1 MPSEQQEQK
10 TVTLT
15 IPADVYEKLEGFAR
29 EKGCSAVELLPDV
42 LRCYH
47 LDWLKKYHEELRAYI
62 KTLPP
67 TPYSEEDVPRLV
79 KEVRKELAAERQ
91 LESRP

>member
-1 MPSEQQEQK
+1 MASEQK

-15 IPADVYEKLEGFAR
+15 IPAELYEKLEKEAGL
-29 EKGCSAVELLPDV
+29 KGCSVVELIPDM
-42 LRCYH
+42 LGCYR
-47 LDWLKKYHEELRAYI
+47 LDWAKKWQEEIREILKTH
-62 KTLPP
+62 PP
-67 TPYSEEDVPRLV
+67 TPYTEEDVPRLV

>member
-1 MPSEQQEQK
+1 MASEQK

-15 IPADVYEKLEGFAR
+15 IPAEVYEQLERMAGAKGF
-29 EKGCSAVELLPDV
+29 SVPD
-42 LRCYH
+42 LIPDMLKCYR
-47 LDWLKKYHEELRAYI
+47 LDWFEKHQEKIRAYLA
-62 KTLPP
+62 TLPP
-67 TPYSEEDVPRLV
+67 TPYTEADVPRLV